1 MDEAHLERT
10 RRFDTLFHAYS
21 SDIIAYCGWR
31 SESSGEA
38 DDAVA
43 EVFLTAWRRLDD
55 LPDGGAARVWLYATA
70 RRVIANQRR
79 SKRRRLAMRDR
90 LAHEAI
96 DVAVQMF
103 PVGSDDRVVQET
115 LRRLRPRDREVLLL
129 AHWEGMTPREI
140 ATVLDCRIVTARGR
154 LHRARFRFRIAFEEL
169 RAGTDDGGPVLV
181 RPRARIGSS
190 GHETRRGTDRPSIIA
205 KRIERKEDAHDI
217 GRVRRTATSQ
227 SAL

>member
-10 RRFDTLFHAYS
+10 RRFDALFHAFS
-21 SDIIAYCGWR
+21 SDIVAYCGWR

-79 SKRRRLAMRDR
+79 SKRRRLALRDR

-96 DVAVQMF
+96 GVAVQMF
-103 PVGSDDRVVQET
+103 PVGSDDRAVHEA

-129 AHWEGMTPREI
+129 AEWESLTPSEI
-140 ATVLDCRIVTARGR
+140 ARVLGCRIGTARGR
-154 LHRARFRFRIAFEEL
+154 LHRARFRFRVAFEETGSD
-169 RAGTDDGGPVLV
+169 ADDGGPA
-181 RPRARIGSS
+181 PPHPRIGAQD
-190 GHETRRGTDRPSIIA
+190 HETRRGTDRPSIE
-205 KRIERKEDAHDI
+205 KKTEKKEDDRDI
-217 GRVRRTATSQ
+217 GRVRRAATSQ
-227 SAL
+227 PAH